1 MSMTYADVTTNTAA
15 VDATGRS
22 TDEVFVPRY
31 AQRRSRSNKTVKTW
45 MIIAP
50 IGGLA
55 VIGTAAA
62 LMMGGDAPA
71 APASSA
77 PPLSTPAPQIQ
88 TAPTALTPVETPL
101 AQPVPVQATPQT
113 TPAPVPRRAEPAARR
128 AAPSATP
135 AERPAPRVDT
145 PVEPTGPRPYS
156 AAAAALNTAASPAVS
171 APASVQIQPPPTV
184 SVEPVN

>member
-50 IGGLA
+50 IGCLA

-71 APASSA
+71 AP
-77 PPLSTPAPQIQ
+77 
-88 TAPTALTPVETPL
+88 TALTPVETPL
-101 AQPVPVQATPQT
+101 AQPVPVQTTPQT
-113 TPAPVPRRAEPAARR
+113 TPAPVPRRAEPAVRR
-128 AAPSATP
+128 AAPSAPP

-156 AAAAALNTAASPAVS
+156 AATAALNTAASPAAS
-171 APASVQIQPPPTV
+171 APAPVQIQPPPTV

>member
-22 TDEVFVPRY
+22 ADEVFVPRY
-31 AQRRSRSNKTVKTW
+31 AQRRSRSNKSVKTW

-50 IGGLA
+50 IGALA

-77 PPLSTPAPQIQ
+77 QPLSTPAP
-88 TAPTALTPVETPL
+88 
-101 AQPVPVQATPQT
+101 
-113 TPAPVPRRAEPAARR
+113 
-128 AAPSATP
+128 
-135 AERPAPRVDT
+135 
-145 PVEPTGPRPYS
+145 
-156 AAAAALNTAASPAVS
+156 
-171 APASVQIQPPPTV
+171 
-184 SVEPVN
+184 